1 MIVNLVKSLR
11 HVTFFAYWVPTVAF
25 KMAPK
30 IGPLVVSKVL
40 SVKNVIHLLLSV
52 EIQSKLF
59 HSIHEYVKF
68 LVWPWEQTFFPA
80 TYSKST
86 QQTKLG
92 KMLIL
97 NYIAYQRT
105 LRNIQNQL

>member
-1 MIVNLVKSLR
+1 MIINFVKSLR
-11 HVTFFAYWVPTVAF
+11 HVTFFASWVPTMAF
-25 KMAPK
+25 KMTPK
-30 IGPLVVSKVL
+30 IVVSKVL

-59 HSIHEYVKF
+59 HSIHEYVRF

-105 LRNIQNQL
+105 LGNIQNQL